1 LRTTHRDAL
10 VLEEI
15 NEGRFWLREQLQE
28 LYFGRTQGPQKAQ
41 ERLRKLHAGK
51 LIKRKRVGSQGGYI
65 YYTEKWSEKYN
76 HWLVINWVK
85 VALVSQCKSW
95 QKVAVFKREYVYGDL
110 RADAFIC
117 VDNTATKKRTVY
129 FLEADN
135 ATHPFVDKYIKVAER
150 LELSLDPPWWYQS
163 GFPKVLVVTTRPDRV
178 KEVVA
183 GSPVRYCV
191 ATLDEI
197 RKDIYCCLGDK
208 KADLA
213 WKI

>member
-1 LRTTHRDAL
+1 MRTTHRDAL

-15 NEGRFWLREQLQE
+15 NEGRFWLREQLQG
-28 LYFGRTQGPQKAQ
+28 LFFARTQGPQKTQ

-76 HWLVINWVK
+76 HWLVVNWVK

-95 QKVAVFKREYVYGDL
+95 QKVAVFRREYVYQDL
-110 RADAFIC
+110 RVDALIC
-117 VDNTATKKRTVY
+117 VDNTATKKRSSY

-135 ATHPFVDKYIKVAER
+135 ATHPFVDKYAKIVDK
-150 LELSLDPPWWYQS
+150 LELSLDPPWWWDG

-178 KEVVA
+178 REVVA

-191 ATLDEI
+191 ATLEEVKGDVW
-197 RKDIYCCLGDK
+197 KCLSGGK
-208 KADLA
+208 
-213 WKI
+213 